1 MNYQPTRYLEA
12 LWLQRS
18 LPSPYMLKKAQREKQ
33 PMNWKSTAQ
42 THELL
47 TIWSGEGGK
56 KKNSRANNTVLMWQR
71 RKHGSDGEGENTR
84 DFPAK
89 PTDKQSQQKAVRQDG
104 RTGLPGQNCPVSN
117 SVCSALKTLTLAAPP
132 ILTGF
137 SMLPSAL
144 SPGGTG
150 VIIRMLRCGV
160 PCESCLST
168 SRSQHQQQTMVKLYK
183 GFTAAS
189 KIQNEGALSK
199 RQTEKYRKFHSQNS
213 QEGCNHHMA

>member
-1 MNYQPTRYLEA
+1 MEVMERGKTPGTSQPNPQT
-12 LWLQRS
+12 S
-18 LPSPYMLKKAQREKQ
+18 
-33 PMNWKSTAQ
+33 KSQ
-42 THELL
+42 E
-47 TIWSGEGGK
+47 
-56 KKNSRANNTVLMWQR
+56 
-71 RKHGSDGEGENTR
+71 
-84 DFPAK
+84 
-89 PTDKQSQQKAVRQDG
+89 KAVRQDG

-117 SVCSALKTLTLAAPP
+117 LVCSGEGALKTLTVAAPP

-150 VIIRMLRCGV
+150 VIIRMLRRGV
-160 PCESCLST
+160 PCENCLST
-168 SRSQHQQQTMVKLYK
+168 SRSQHQQQMMVKLYK

>member
-1 MNYQPTRYLEA
+1 
-12 LWLQRS
+12 
-18 LPSPYMLKKAQREKQ
+18 
-33 PMNWKSTAQ
+33 
-42 THELL
+42 
-47 TIWSGEGGK
+47 
-56 KKNSRANNTVLMWQR
+56 MWQR

-117 SVCSALKTLTLAAPP
+117 SVCSALKTLTVAATP